1 MSTPAITPIPSI
13 AATPGTPVVNSIF
26 SNILMWAEVATEVAS
41 VVPSPAQPFA
51 ATALMVENLIGKL
64 ITTHAAIKGQTV
76 AQTVQQLHQIAVIP

>member
-1 MSTPAITPIPSI
+1 MSTQPITPIPSI
-13 AATPGTPVVNSIF
+13 ASTPATPVVNSIF

-51 ATALMVENLIGKL
+51 ATALMVENLIGRL

-76 AQTVQQLHQIAVIP
+76 EQTVAQLHQLSLIP